1 VVMIMITVTEP
12 ILDRAIERQKHAP
25 NQP

>member
-1 VVMIMITVTEP
+1 VVMIMTTVTEP